1 MSRVEEFVGGRVIE
15 IADYHG
21 NGNNLYSQWL
31 TQESIVRC
39 RDCAKSREKGWKCT
53 RFAEEVYDEE
63 HEVGELM
70 MANVRPDGHCA
81 WGERHE

>member
-1 MSRVEEFVGGRVIE
+1 MSRVEEFVGCRVIK
-15 IADYHG
+15 IADYDG
-21 NGNNLYSQWL
+21 SGNNLYSQWL
-31 TQESIVRC
+31 TQEPIVRC

-63 HEVGELM
+63 HEIGELM
-70 MANVRPDGHCA
+70 MANVHPDGYCA